1 MVIPINLQDVY
12 KKLAEDMNYLINSAS
27 ENLKFDR
34 TFRALVNGAAKDG
47 KCTIS
52 YKNKT
57 YTARCSTQVNLN
69 DTVWVCAPCND
80 WNSLYIQMS
89 EFK

>member
-1 MVIPINLQDVY
+1 MNLQDVY
-12 KKLAEDMNYLINSAS
+12 KKLAEDINYLVTAAS

-34 TFRALVNGAAKDG
+34 TFRAQVTGAAKDG

-57 YTARCSTQVNLN
+57 YTARCGNQVSVN
-69 DTVWVCAPCND
+69 DAVWVCAPCND

-89 EFK
+89 ELK

>member
-1 MVIPINLQDVY
+1 MNLQDVY
-12 KKLAEDMNYLINSAS
+12 KKLAEDINYLVTAAS

-34 TFRALVNGAAKDG
+34 TFRAQVTGTAKDG

-57 YTARCSTQVNLN
+57 YTARCSNQVSLN
-69 DTVWVCAPCND
+69 DAVWVCAPCND

-89 EFK
+89 ELK